1 MGCRSCQPGAFQ
13 SCFAASL
20 GSSGPSESSTWP
32 IRPGSLP
39 RLPRASGSDE
49 QHRCGSHPVGRRSLN
64 CGRSSRYLDRRAGW
78 RGDQQSR
85 SEAAL
90 DADNPGRGMS
100 RRLARVHPSIRGP
113 VAGELPTHAST
124 GGETAVG
131 LGTVESSPS
140 GAQSGCRSPHRGS
153 CPPDRRRL
161 LGVAP
166 AHRTGRPEGSR
177 LIPARNRM
185 EAARLDFVNT
195 ARQLL
200 ARPGPELPR
209 LSGRPDPSDPVWRE
223 STADQP
229 TKAFIGYWTGV
240 VSRD

>member
-13 SCFAASL
+13 SCFAASRR
-20 GSSGPSESSTWP
+20 SSGPSESSTWP

-153 CPPDRRRL
+153 CPPDRRRR
-161 LGVAP
+161 LGVEP

-177 LIPARNRM
+177 LVPGPQPYGGRSTGLRQHRTPATSPSWSGASPPVRPTGPLGPR
-185 EAARLDFVNT
+185 
-195 ARQLL
+195 L
-200 ARPGPELPR
+200 ARVNSR
-209 LSGRPDPSDPVWRE
+209 
-223 STADQP
+223 ST
-229 TKAFIGYWTGV
+229 Y
-240 VSRD
+240 